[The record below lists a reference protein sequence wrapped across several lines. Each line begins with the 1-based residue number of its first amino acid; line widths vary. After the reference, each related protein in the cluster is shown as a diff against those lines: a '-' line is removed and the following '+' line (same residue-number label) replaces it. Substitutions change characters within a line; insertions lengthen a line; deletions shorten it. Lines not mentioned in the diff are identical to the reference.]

1 MITDKMVEDALTT
14 IENPENAAKAR
25 ANRLKLEH
33 MLKHTKAMIMMGHK
47 NIPVSAQERNAYNDK
62 RYVQAIE
69 DLCKA
74 IYEDELQKGYREAAT
89 TTIDAWRTQQAS
101 LRVTI

>member
-1 MITDKMVEDALTT
+1 MITNEMVDKALETIQNPEDA
-14 IENPENAAKAR
+14 AAAR
-25 ANRLKLEH
+25 ANRLKLEY
-33 MLKHTKAMIMMGHK
+33 MLKHTKAMIMMGYK

-74 IYEDELQKGYREAAT
+74 VYKDELQKGYREAAT